1 MKICDFCQQN
11 GDGVRPATAILTL
24 HNFEGIETFDVCES
38 CVATVRDLLTQ
49 PKEEKKIGPG
59 RPRKAA

>member
-11 GDGVRPATAILTL
+11 GDGFRPATAMLTMQS
-24 HNFEGIETFDVCES
+24 FDGIETFDVCES
-38 CVATVRDLLTQ
+38 CVAIVRDLLTQ